1 MTKIN
6 EVDAYKYVASSE
18 TQSASGIKGSE
29 TSEAFMGLLLAQLR
43 NQSPMDPMDDNQ
55 MISQMAQL
63 NSLQELQSLNTS
75 LKELVEA
82 NKFLSAASLIGKKV
96 KYSTEDIEAGAGTV
110 SSISM
115 DGNDIMLTVGEDTIP
130 LSALSEVSEA

>member
-6 EVDAYKYVASSE
+6 EVDAYKFTGATD
-18 TQSASGIKGSE
+18 TQSSKGVKGSQ
-29 TSEAFMGLLLAQLR
+29 TSEAFMGLLLAQLK

-63 NSLQELQSLNTS
+63 NSLQELQTINTS
-75 LKELVEA
+75 LKELA
-82 NKFLSAASLIGKKV
+82 KSNQFLSAAGLIGKAV
-96 KYSTEDIEAGAGTV
+96 KYSTDDIEAGAGIV

-115 DGNDIMLTVGEDTIP
+115 DGDDILLSVGKDTIP